1 MTVTCFGPADSAKYR
16 LPLASTSPTL
26 NNEYLPMSQ
35 EKVLIVEDEE
45 NERTGLAELI
55 SSWGYTAETARDG
68 VEGYEKV
75 GSWSPHIVITD
86 LKMPRLGGLELLEK
100 ISGDSQT
107 IAVIVVTAQGSI
119 DSAVQAM
126 RTGAYDYIA
135 KPIDTS
141 RLRTILQNATALL
154 GTRVELEATRRK
166 LRDAGSLGSLIGPS
180 KKMQEIFRL
189 IEMVAPST
197 ASVLITGASGTGKEL
212 VARTIHELSPRRP
225 KPFVAIN
232 CAAIPET
239 LIESEIFGHEKGAF
253 TGALERRTGCFE
265 LAEGGTLLL
274 DEIGE
279 MPIATQ
285 AKLLRVLED
294 RKLRRLGSKTETTV
308 DVRVLAATNK
318 VPEDA
323 VARGE
328 LRNDLYYR
336 LNVFNIHMPVLR
348 EHREDIQDL
357 VQTLLADM
365 SSKHGRRVAAVSE
378 AVLNAFR
385 NYTWPGN
392 VRELRNTLERAVIVC
407 EGPVIETKHLP
418 PSFGHAPVRAS
429 VDDADSI
436 RVGVGTTVGEAERLL
451 ILKTLE
457 STNNNKT
464 RAAEILG
471 ISLKTLHNKLKEY
484 GSSAS
489 DGAGRIEKEEKE
501 EKEEREETEEVKEP

>member
-1 MTVTCFGPADSAKYR
+1 
-16 LPLASTSPTL
+16 
-26 NNEYLPMSQ
+26 MSQ

-45 NERTGLAELI
+45 NERTGLAELV
-55 SSWGYTAETARDG
+55 SAWGYKAETARDG
-68 VEGYEKV
+68 MEGLEKV
-75 GSWSPHIVITD
+75 SSWSPSIVVTD
-86 LKMPRLGGLELLEK
+86 LKMPRMSGMELLEK
-100 ISGDSQT
+100 LANEAQT
-107 IAVIVVTAQGSI
+107 IAVVVVTAQGTI

-126 RTGAYDYIA
+126 RMGAYDYIT
-135 KPIDTS
+135 KPIDTN
-141 RLRTILQNATALL
+141 RLRTILQNASALV
-154 GTRVELEATRRK
+154 GAKTELEVTRRK
-166 LRDAGSLGSLIGPS
+166 LRDSGSFGSLVGSS

-225 KPFVAIN
+225 KPFVPIN

-279 MPIATQ
+279 MPVATQ

-294 RKLRRLGSKTETTV
+294 HKLRRLGSKVETTV
-308 DVRVLAATNK
+308 DVRVLASTNK
-318 VPEDA
+318 VPEEA
-323 VARGE
+323 VAKGE
-328 LRNDLYYR
+328 LRNDLFYR
-336 LNVFNIHMPVLR
+336 LNVFNIQMPPPLR
-348 EHREDIQDL
+348 EHKEDVPEL
-357 VQTLLADM
+357 VQHLLADM
-365 SSKHGRRVAAVSE
+365 NTKHGRKVSAISE
-378 AVLNAFR
+378 AVLNLFR
-385 NYTWPGN
+385 NYSWPGN

-407 EGPVIETKHLP
+407 DSAMIETKHLP
-418 PSFGHAPVRAS
+418 PGFGQVTVRPS
-429 VDDADSI
+429 DDPDAV
-436 RVGVGTTVGEAERLL
+436 RLGVGTTVGEAEKML

-484 GSSAS
+484 GSAAAEAVTQE
-489 DGAGRIEKEEKE
+489 D
-501 EKEEREETEEVKEP
+501 

>member
-1 MTVTCFGPADSAKYR
+1 
-16 LPLASTSPTL
+16 
-26 NNEYLPMSQ
+26 MSN

-55 SSWGYTAETARDG
+55 SSWGYSAETARDG
-68 VEGYEKV
+68 QEGHEKV
-75 GSWSPHIVITD
+75 LAWSPSIVITD
-86 LKMPRLGGLELLEK
+86 LKMPRLGGLELLER
-100 ISGDSQT
+100 ISGENET
-107 IAVIVVTAQGSI
+107 VAVIVVTAQGTI

-126 RTGAYDYIA
+126 RIGAYDYIT

-141 RLRTILQNATALL
+141 RLRTILQNASALL
-154 GTRVELEATRRK
+154 GARVELEATRRK
-166 LRDAGSLGSLIGPS
+166 LRDAGSLGSLVGPS

-212 VARTIHELSPRRP
+212 VARTIHELSPRRSRA
-225 KPFVAIN
+225 FVAIN

-294 RKLRRLGSKTETTV
+294 RKLRRLGSKVETTV

-323 VARGE
+323 VAHGE

-336 LNVFNIHMPVLR
+336 LNVFNIHMPNLR
-348 EHREDIQDL
+348 EHREDIPDL
-357 VQTLLADM
+357 VHSLLAEM
-365 SSKHGRRVAAVSE
+365 SSKHGRRVATVSE
-378 AVLNAFR
+378 AVLNAFK

-407 EGPVIETKHLP
+407 EGAIVETKHLP
-418 PSFGHAPVRAS
+418 PGFGHAPVRPSA
-429 VDDADSI
+429 DDADSI

-451 ILKTLE
+451 IIKTLE
-457 STNNNKT
+457 TTNNNKT

-484 GSSAS
+484 GGSGA
-489 DGAGRIEKEEKE
+489 DGARAEKEEAE
-501 EKEEREETEEVKEP
+501 GVAEP

>member
-1 MTVTCFGPADSAKYR
+1 MT
-16 LPLASTSPTL
+16 
-26 NNEYLPMSQ
+26 Q

-55 SSWGYTAETARDG
+55 SAWGYAVETARDG
-68 VEGYEKV
+68 QEGHEKIGV
-75 GSWSPHIVITD
+75 WSPTIVITD
-86 LKMPRLGGLELLEK
+86 LKMPRMSGLELLEK
-100 ISGDSQT
+100 IAADTRT
-107 IAVIVVTAQGSI
+107 IAVIVVTAQGTI

-126 RTGAYDYIA
+126 RMGAYDYIT
-135 KPIDTS
+135 KPIDTN
-141 RLRTILQNATALL
+141 RLRTILQNASALL
-154 GTRVELEATRRK
+154 GARVELEVTRRK
-166 LRDAGSLGSLIGPS
+166 LRDAGSLGSLVGPS

-189 IEMVAPST
+189 IELVAPST

-294 RKLRRLGSKTETTV
+294 RKLRRLGSKVETTV

-318 VPEDA
+318 VPEEA

-336 LNVFNIHMPVLR
+336 LNVFNIHMPPLR
-348 EHREDIQDL
+348 EHREDIPDL
-357 VQTLLADM
+357 VHQLLEEM
-365 SSKHGRRVAAVSE
+365 SSKHGRRIATVSE

-407 EGPVIETKHLP
+407 EGAVIETKYLP
-418 PSFGHAPVRAS
+418 PGFGHAPVRAS

-484 GSSAS
+484 GSAVA
-489 DGAGRIEKEEKE
+489 DGASRAEKEE
-501 EKEEREETEEVKEP
+501 TEPVSE

>member
-1 MTVTCFGPADSAKYR
+1 MGTC
-16 LPLASTSPTL
+16 
-26 NNEYLPMSQ
+26 NPMSQ

-45 NERTGLAELI
+45 NERTGLAELVT
-55 SSWGYTAETARDG
+55 SWGYRVDTAADG
-68 VEGYEKV
+68 MEGWDKAIQWIP
-75 GSWSPHIVITD
+75 SIIVTD
-86 LKMPRLGGLELLEK
+86 LKMPRVGGMELLERLAEQ
-100 ISGDSQT
+100 SHT
-107 IAVIVVTAQGSI
+107 MAVIVMTAQGTI

-126 RTGAYDYIA
+126 RIGAYDYIT

-141 RLRTILQNATALL
+141 RLRTILQNASALL
-154 GTRVELEATRRK
+154 GARVELEATRRK
-166 LRDAGSLGSLIGPS
+166 LRDAGSLGSLVGAS

-197 ASVLITGASGTGKEL
+197 ASGLITGAIGTGKEL
-212 VARTIHELSPRRP
+212 VARTVHELSPRRN
-225 KPFVAIN
+225 KPFVPIN

-279 MPIATQ
+279 MPVATQ

-294 RKLRRLGSKTETTV
+294 RKLRRLGSKVETTV

-318 VPEDA
+318 VPEEA

-336 LNVFNIHMPVLR
+336 LNVFNIHMPPLR
-348 EHREDIQDL
+348 EHREDVPDL
-357 VQTLLADM
+357 VHALLSEM
-365 SSKHGRRVAAVSE
+365 SSKHSRRVATVSE
-378 AVLNAFR
+378 AVLNAFK
-385 NYTWPGN
+385 NYSWPGN

-407 EGPVIETKHLP
+407 DGAVVETKHLP
-418 PSFGHAPVRAS
+418 PGFGHAPVRPS
-429 VDDADSI
+429 MDDADSI

-451 ILKTLE
+451 IIKTLE

-484 GSSAS
+484 GSSSA
-489 DGAGRIEKEEKE
+489 DARAEKEEVE
-501 EKEEREETEEVKEP
+501 GVAEP